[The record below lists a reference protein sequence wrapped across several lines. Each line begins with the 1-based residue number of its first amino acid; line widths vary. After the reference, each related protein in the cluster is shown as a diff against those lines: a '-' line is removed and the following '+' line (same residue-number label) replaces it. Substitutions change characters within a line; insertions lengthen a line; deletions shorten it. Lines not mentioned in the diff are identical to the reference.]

1 METEK
6 NIDDVRKLA
15 AQIKRYI
22 KNRPNAGDSLEGIAT
37 WWLRQQRTEDNLQ
50 LVEKAVTML
59 LTQGV
64 IEKRTSPAG
73 KGLYFVSAVKPEE

>member
-1 METEK
+1 METEQD
-6 NIDDVRKLA
+6 IDDVRELA

-37 WWLRQQRTEDNLQ
+37 WWLRQQRIEDNFQ

-64 IEKRTSPAG
+64 IEKRISQVG
-73 KGLYFVSAVKPEE
+73 KGLYFVSAVKSEE